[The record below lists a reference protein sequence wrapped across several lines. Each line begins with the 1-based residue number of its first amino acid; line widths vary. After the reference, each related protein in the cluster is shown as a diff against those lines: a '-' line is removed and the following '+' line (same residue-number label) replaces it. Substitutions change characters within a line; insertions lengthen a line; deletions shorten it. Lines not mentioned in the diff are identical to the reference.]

1 MTGGQLGAS
10 RRGPAGVGSFAGT
23 ALSLLGRHF
32 PALLALAAAGF
43 AARWGATR
51 LAVVASSWHPL
62 AGTLLLMVVPL
73 LVLMTYVL
81 MMRVVR
87 GSLPF
92 ARAAHDR
99 AGHRGIL
106 DHLGSVLLPF
116 LAVWSAQ
123 GYLDDTIER
132 YRHAVWDD
140 YHQARFAAVLDGGP
154 MPLTDAQRLDLGL
167 SPAVLAVVA
176 VAFAARWGLG
186 RLRGPREEGAP
197 PRGPHWLGLLAAS
210 LESVWLLL
218 VFIPLA
224 ALPGLAGDWFGGLR
238 AGAWLAAVRDD
249 VTGGLGEIGNPF
261 AIAAGAVFAVAGLL
275 LANAQTVVLAPVAWL
290 TVGAVVYGH
299 RLAGPARDHEERHAG
314 RGGRVRQW
322 VRGQVRGD
330 LHDRF
335 GPLLGG
341 LRLLASGSTRP
352 LLLVCLLFVAFSP
365 LVVDGHRLGGLEA
378 WLWDLERWIVGP
390 RDDQTWL
397 LLDQMLNPLN
407 EIVANVVLICLL
419 SAAIDRLVLA
429 RRPDPDRREAA
440 ARPEPADAP
449 EPVPAAAAWAPAA
462 EAPARNPEAPFA
474 VPIGARPA
482 DPLPLAEDDAT
493 QEMAA
498 PAVAPPVMED
508 DATQEMAAP
517 AVAPPVME
525 DDATQEVAAS
535 LLTAPPQ
542 DATPDDATPDD
553 ATQEMPAPRVRPED
567 EPTRELGRF

>member
-1 MTGGQLGAS
+1 MTGGLMGAS
-10 RRGPAGVGSFAGT
+10 RRGPADVGSFAGT
-23 ALSLLGRHF
+23 TLSLIGRHF
-32 PALLALAAAGF
+32 PTLLAVAAAGF

-51 LAVVASSWHPL
+51 LAVVASAWHPL
-62 AGTLLLMVVPL
+62 AGTLLLMLVPL
-73 LVLMTYVL
+73 LVLMTYVF

-99 AGHRGIL
+99 AGTWHDGIL

-132 YRHAVWDD
+132 YRYAVWDD
-140 YHQARFAAVLDGGP
+140 YHQARFAAVLEGGP
-154 MPLTDAQRLDLGL
+154 MPLTDTQRLDLGL

-186 RLRGPREEGAP
+186 RLRRPREEGAR
-197 PRGPHWLGLLAAS
+197 PRGPHWLGLLAAY
-210 LESVWLLL
+210 LESVWLML

-238 AGAWLAAVRDD
+238 IGSWLGAVRADI
-249 VTGGLGEIGNPF
+249 TGGLGDIGNPF
-261 AIAAGAVFAVAGLL
+261 AIAAGAVFVVAGLL
-275 LANAQTVVLAPVAWL
+275 VANAQTVVLAPVAWL

-299 RLAGPARDHEERHAG
+299 RPADLARDHEERHAG
-314 RGGRVRQW
+314 RAGFARQW
-322 VRGQVRGD
+322 ARRQVRD
-330 LHDRF
+330 QFNDRF

-341 LRLLASGSTRP
+341 LRLLARGSTRP
-352 LLLVCLLFVAFSP
+352 LLLFCLLFVAVSP

-378 WLWDLERWIVGP
+378 WLWDLERWIAGP

-397 LLDQMLNPLN
+397 FLDRMLNPLN

-429 RRPDPDRREAA
+429 QRLDPELRDAA
-440 ARPEPADAP
+440 AVPEPADAP
-449 EPVPAAAAWAPAA
+449 EPVAAAAAWAPAA

-474 VPIGARPA
+474 VPIGAPPA
-482 DPLPLAEDDAT
+482 DPL
-493 QEMAA
+493 
-498 PAVAPPVMED
+498 PVMED
-508 DATQEMAAP
+508 DATQEVAAS
-517 AVAPPVME
+517 AVAPPVVQ

-542 DATPDDATPDD
+542 DATPDDAT
-553 ATQEMPAPRVRPED
+553 QEMALPRVRPED
-567 EPTRELGRF
+567 EPTREIGRF

>member
-1 MTGGQLGAS
+1 MTGGLLGAS

-23 ALSLLGRHF
+23 ALRLLGRHF
-32 PALLALAAAGF
+32 PTLLAVAAAGF

-62 AGTLLLMVVPL
+62 AGALLLMVVPL

-99 AGHRGIL
+99 AGTWHRGIL
-106 DHLGSVLLPF
+106 DHFGSVLLPF

-132 YRHAVWDD
+132 YRSAVWDD
-140 YHQARFAAVLDGGP
+140 YHQARFAAVLEGGP

-176 VAFAARWGLG
+176 VAFAACWGLG
-186 RLRGPREEGAP
+186 RLRRPREAGAP
-197 PRGPHWLGLLAAS
+197 PRGPHWLGLLATY
-210 LESVWLLL
+210 LESVWLML

-238 AGAWLAAVRDD
+238 AAAWLGAVRDD

-261 AIAAGAVFAVAGLL
+261 AIAAGAVFVVAGLL

-299 RLAGPARDHEERHAG
+299 RLADLARDHGERHAG
-314 RGGRVRQW
+314 RVGFVRQW
-322 VRGQVRGD
+322 ARSQVRGE
-330 LHDRF
+330 LNDRF
-335 GPLLGG
+335 GPLLVG
-341 LRLLASGSTRP
+341 LRLLARGSTRP
-352 LLLVCLLFVAFSP
+352 LLLFCLLFVAVSP

-390 RDDQTWL
+390 RDEQTWL
-397 LLDQMLNPLN
+397 LLDRMLNPLN
-407 EIVANVVLICLL
+407 EIVADVVLICLL
-419 SAAIDRLVLA
+419 CAAVDRLVLA
-429 RRPDPDRREAA
+429 QRLDPEQREAA
-440 ARPEPADAP
+440 ALPEPADDP
-449 EPVPAAAAWAPAA
+449 EPAPAAAWAPAP
-462 EAPARNPEAPFA
+462 EAPARNPDAPFA
-474 VPIGARPA
+474 VPLGAPPA
-482 DPLPLAEDDAT
+482 DPP
-493 QEMAA
+493 
-498 PAVAPPVMED
+498 PPV
-508 DATQEMAAP
+508 
-517 AVAPPVME
+517 E
-525 DDATQEVAAS
+525 DDATQEVPAS
-535 LLTAPPQ
+535 LITAPADP
-542 DATPDDATPDD
+542 PPPVEDD
-553 ATQEMPAPRVRPED
+553 ATQEVPASLITAPPHDVTPDDVTQEVLAPRVRPED
-567 EPTRELGRF
+567 EPTREIGRL